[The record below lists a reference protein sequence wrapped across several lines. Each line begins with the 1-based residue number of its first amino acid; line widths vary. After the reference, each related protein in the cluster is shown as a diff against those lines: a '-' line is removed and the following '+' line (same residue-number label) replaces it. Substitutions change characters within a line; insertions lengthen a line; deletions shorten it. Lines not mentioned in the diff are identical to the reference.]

1 MTYTL
6 TTIQTLALTVACISL
21 IALPA
26 AIAGLYIPALRKA
39 AEAIHTLCK
48 YAAITTTVAL
58 YIALIILFTFL
69 ITR

>member
-1 MTYTL
+1 MFPSNFTPIITL
-6 TTIQTLALTVACISL
+6 SITQACIGL

-26 AIAGLYIPALRKA
+26 AIAWLYIPALRKA

-58 YIALIILFTFL
+58 YIATCIFIINNLI
-69 ITR
+69 